1 MYHLQRQQQQQ
12 QQQSPMVQSA
22 LEPAVVRTDRLGTG
36 EEDIKGFA
44 M

>member
-12 QQQSPMVQSA
+12 QQQDSVVRSA
-22 LEPAVVRTDRLGTG
+22 LEPAVVRTDRLGTED
-36 EEDIKGFA
+36 EEKGFA

>member
-12 QQQSPMVQSA
+12 QQSLVVQSA
-22 LEPAVVRTDRLGTG
+22 LEPAVVGTDRLGTG
-36 EEDIKGFA
+36 DEDMKGFA

>member
-1 MYHLQRQQQQQ
+1 MYYLQRQQQQQ
-12 QQQSPMVQSA
+12 QQSPVVQSA

-36 EEDIKGFA
+36 DEDMKGFA